1 MAGDYDPEATPSSPE
16 YKPLPSSSRD
26 LDGAVLIS
34 HPSSISRRRF
44 IISLFLISFAS
55 ILIYIFWPSDPRIKI
70 ERVKVSHVHV
80 HRRPVPSIDMT
91 MLVTLKVSNADVYSF
106 DFTALDVAIGY
117 RGKTLGH
124 VSSDG
129 GHVKAMGSSYLEA
142 ETQLDGVTVFADV
155 INLIHDLAKGSI
167 EFDTVT
173 ETNGKLGVL
182 FFRFPLKNTPNA
194 AQELTL
200 AGSTKFLPE
209 TSSAIP
215 NAEIDANFLW
225 IFESEEREFLQHTV
239 FPAHEHMENG

>member
-1 MAGDYDPEATPSSPE
+1 MLYIEPYQTSHLSWAMAGDYDPEATPSSPE
-16 YKPLPSSSRD
+16 YKPLASSSRD

-173 ETNGKLGVL
+173 DTNGKLGVL
-182 FFRFPLKNTPNA
+182 FFRFPLKVL
-194 AQELTL
+194 QL
-200 AGSTKFLPE
+200 KFY
-209 TSSAIP
+209 AIIRFI
-215 NAEIDANFLW
+215 NDN
-225 IFESEEREFLQHTV
+225 
-239 FPAHEHMENG
+239 

>member
-1 MAGDYDPEATPSSPE
+1 MAGDEDPEATPSSLE

-26 LDGAVLIS
+26 LNGAVLIS
-34 HPSSISRRRF
+34 HPSSLGRRRF
-44 IISLFLISFAS
+44 IISIFLISFAS

-91 MLVTLKVSNADVYSF
+91 ILVTLK
-106 DFTALDVAIGY
+106 LDVAIGY

-129 GHVKAMGSSYLEA
+129 GHVRAMGSSYLEA

-155 INLIHDLAKGSI
+155 INLIHDLAKGYI

-173 ETNGKLGVL
+173 ETNGELGVAKVACGIL
-182 FFRFPLKNTPNA
+182 VNTVNQTISRQSCRP
-194 AQELTL
+194 
-200 AGSTKFLPE
+200 
-209 TSSAIP
+209 
-215 NAEIDANFLW
+215 
-225 IFESEEREFLQHTV
+225 V
-239 FPAHEHMENG
+239 

>member
-1 MAGDYDPEATPSSPE
+1 MAGEADQDPEATPSSPD
-16 YKPLPSSSRD
+16 YKPLPSSINDRN
-26 LDGAVLIS
+26 GAVLIS
-34 HPSSISRRRF
+34 HISSTRRSRF
-44 IISLFLISFAS
+44 IVSIFLISFAS

-124 VSSDG
+124 VNSDG
-129 GHVKAMGSSYLEA
+129 GHVRAMGSSYLEA

-182 FFRFPLKNTPNA
+182 FFSFPLKAKVACGILVNTVN
-194 AQELTL
+194 QTI
-200 AGSTKFLPE
+200 SRQ
-209 TSSAIP
+209 SC
-215 NAEIDANFLW
+215 
-225 IFESEEREFLQHTV
+225 R
-239 FPAHEHMENG
+239 PA